1 MEFLFPI
8 VLAIHFL
15 VGASIIG
22 LVLLQH
28 GKGADMGAAF
38 GSGASGSLFGASGSA
53 NFLSRTTA
61 ALAAVFFFTSLALTW
76 VATNRPKAASS
87 IMDSGQPQ
95 APAPVT
101 VPLPGGTPAPAE
113 GATEQ
118 KAAPAG
124 ESKTEPA
131 ASEAKPDAADKP
143 AAEGKPGEPK
153 AAGGDS
159 GAAAEPAGKPG
170 SEAKD
175 GGAAE
180 AKPVEKKAGAES
192 KPAGAGEAGSGAS
205 KVKEIP
211 K

>member
-1 MEFLFPI
+1 MEFIFPI
-8 VLAIHFL
+8 LLAGHIL
-15 VGASIIG
+15 VGATIIG

-76 VATNRPKAASS
+76 VATNRPKPTSS
-87 IMDSGQPQ
+87 IMDSSGHPQ
-95 APAPVT
+95 QPAPVT
-101 VPLPGGTPAPAE
+101 VPLPGPATPPAAGGGEQAPAE
-113 GATEQ
+113 AAKPEASGAAAKTGTAEGAAPEGKPAEQKATEGASKPAAEPEPKPGADAGGADAKPADVKAPADK

-124 ESKTEPA
+124 EPA
-131 ASEAKPDAADKP
+131 A
-143 AAEGKPGEPK
+143 
-153 AAGGDS
+153 AG
-159 GAAAEPAGKPG
+159 
-170 SEAKD
+170 
-175 GGAAE
+175 
-180 AKPVEKKAGAES
+180 
-192 KPAGAGEAGSGAS
+192 S

>member
-15 VGASIIG
+15 VGAAIIG

-61 ALAAVFFFTSLALTW
+61 ALAAVFFLTSLALTW
-76 VATNRPKAASS
+76 VATNRPKTPGS
-87 IMDSGQPQ
+87 IMDSGQP
-95 APAPVT
+95 APLT
-101 VPLPGGTPAPAE
+101 VPVPGGTTPPAA
-113 GATEQ
+113 GGTEQ
-118 KAAPAG
+118 KAAAEEGTKAESAG
-124 ESKTEPA
+124 A
-131 ASEAKPDAADKP
+131 AAKSGTV
-143 AAEGKPGEPK
+143 E
-153 AAGGDS
+153 
-159 GAAAEPAGKPG
+159 GAAAEGQAAGRK
-170 SEAKD
+170 A
-175 GGAAE
+175 
-180 AKPVEKKAGAES
+180 VEGES
-192 KPAGAGEAGSGAS
+192 KPSTEALPKSGAGSAVEGEPVASKTAADKKAASGEEGGAPAS